1 MDRRARL
8 RQVSVYG
15 VYILLFSLLQV
26 SWPREWLFDGT
37 RPDFMLVLCILS
49 GFLFGLDDGIVVGL
63 LTGYMRDVLAGR
75 VFGVG
80 MLLLMYAGVCGAAL
94 FRRRFRRQM
103 FFALILV
110 ALVTVLYAGIIFG
123 LDLLFPMIPDVVP
136 SVKSLFERSVQ
147 TGLGSLVLN
156 VLSGIPILLLLLHLG
171 PYKKGQ
177 LNSGN
182 TEMLTGD
189 QVWRTI

>member
-1 MDRRARL
+1 MDRRARF
-8 RQVSVYG
+8 RQISVYG

-26 SWPREWLFDGT
+26 SWPRDWLLLGV
-37 RPDFMLVLCILS
+37 RPDFMLVLCVLS

-110 ALVTVLYAGIIFG
+110 ALVTALYAAVIFG
-123 LDLLFPMIPDVVP
+123 LDLLFPMIPDIDP
-136 SVKSLFERSVQ
+136 SMKTLVEMTVR
-147 TGLGSLVLN
+147 TTLGSLVLN
-156 VLSGIPILLLLLHLG
+156 VLSGIPILLLLLHAG

-177 LNSGN
+177 LSSGN